1 MMEYWNGGKEMK
13 KRSKGRW
20 LGLLSVASLLQAAGP
35 QEDTVL
41 PFPNA
46 GFEEQ
51 AKGWS
56 LCPMSTIVKGKAAT
70 GDFSLRTVDTD
81 DGKGGSNARGP
92 KISIDY
98 TGRFEVSGMVLPVSG
113 SGLGIYV
120 GAYTAKG
127 KLLTGQSH
135 VMAAPNGPKEQWVP
149 FRGTA
154 TAPKGTAYLQLWV
167 HSYSMAKVDA
177 YLDDLEIKFKRDL
190 SMKWAKDLGTIKQ
203 RLVERNLGGTDP
215 VDVGSIVKDQ
225 QPDGNW
231 ADVKYDDRERTY
243 WKAHTHCSR
252 LLTLGRAYRRGAT
265 DPKLDKQTLGQAV
278 GKGVDYWA
286 KRKPRNPNWWH
297 NVIGV
302 PRIMYRALLLAEPGL
317 TPEQVAKGCK
327 IVAEAKLGMTGQNLV
342 WVAECTIARGC
353 LEGDSAVTGQA
364 FERIA
369 DEVRITTKEGI
380 QPDYSFYQHGQQLYS
395 GGYGKGFSHDCPYF
409 AALAAGTTFAF
420 SEEKVDIMVRYLL
433 DGQQWMIRNQVF
445 DYSAC
450 GREISRAGGGSS
462 RGLEGACDNAAKLGH
477 PRTAELLVM
486 AERQR
491 KGIGGKTPALV
502 GNRHFWRSEYG
513 VHHRPGYLASVRL
526 ASTRLQLS
534 ETCNAEN
541 MRGEHL
547 SDGINYIYRSGEEYR
562 RIMPVWDWRKLPGIT
577 AQHIKRAPR
586 PGGGRGTKT
595 FAGGVSD
602 GQYGLAAMDFAKGR
616 LTARKAWFFFDD
628 EYVCLGAGIRCQT
641 EAPVTTS
648 LNQCLL
654 RGDVKVADDR
664 GTRVLPRGEHHL
676 KGLGWVHHDGVAY
689 VLPTPGSLTV
699 RNDAQTGNWK
709 TVSHPLSD
717 KPVTMDVFSAWVDHG
732 QQVADGSYAYVVAPT
747 VSDKGVEDY
756 AKALPVT
763 VLANRADLQAAYHA
777 GLRRA
782 EFVFYKAGACMVPSL
797 GEVRVDQPCAL
808 MAVWSDQ
815 GLALSA
821 ANPEHQGLTLTVTVP
836 GRWAGAQAK
845 LAGDRTVVSLPLPE
859 GGALAG
865 STVTV
870 ALVPVNR

>member
-1 MMEYWNGGKEMK
+1 MMNCHAT
-13 KRSKGRW
+13 RW
-20 LGLLSVASLLQAAGP
+20 LGLVGIASLLQAAGP

-41 PFPNA
+41 TFPNA
-46 GFEEQ
+46 GFEKQ
-51 AKGWS
+51 AEGWS

-81 DGKGGSNARGP
+81 GGKGGSNARGP
-92 KISIDY
+92 KIPIDY
-98 TGRFEVSGMVLPVSG
+98 TGRFEVSGQVLPISG

-135 VMAAPNGPKEQWVP
+135 VMAAPPTGPKGQWVP

-154 TAPKGTAYLQLWV
+154 VAPKGTAYLQLWI
-167 HSYSMAKVDA
+167 HSYSMAKVEA

-203 RLVERNLGGTDP
+203 RLVERNLGGAGP

-225 QPDGNW
+225 QADGSWPD
-231 ADVKYDDRERTY
+231 VEYDDKERTY
-243 WKAHTHCSR
+243 WKAHLHCSR
-252 LLTLGRAYRRGAT
+252 LLTLARAYRRGAT
-265 DPKLDKQTLGQAV
+265 DTALGKKALGEAV

-286 KRKPRNPNWWH
+286 KRKPWNPNWWH

-317 TPEQVAKGCK
+317 TPEQVAKGCG

-342 WVAECTIARGC
+342 WVAECNIARGC
-353 LEGDSAVTGQA
+353 LEGDAAVTGQA

-369 DEVRITTKEGI
+369 DEIRITTKEGI

-395 GGYGKGFSHDCPYF
+395 GGYGRGFSQDCPDI

-420 SEEKVDIMVRYLL
+420 SKEKVDILVRYLL
-433 DGQQWMIRNQVF
+433 DGQQWMVRGQVF

-450 GREISRAGGGSS
+450 GRELARAGGGSS
-462 RGLEGACDNAAKLGH
+462 RGLEYACNNAAKLGH
-477 PRTAELLVM
+477 PRTPELLVM

-491 KGIGGKTPALV
+491 LGIGEKTPALV

-513 VHHRPGYLASVRL
+513 VHHRPGYMASVRL
-526 ASTRLQLS
+526 ASKRLQLS
-534 ETCNAEN
+534 ETCNTEN

-577 AQHIKRAPR
+577 AQHIKRPPR

-602 GQYGLAAMDFAKGR
+602 GQYGLAAMDFSRGR
-616 LTARKAWFFFDD
+616 LSARKAWFFFDD
-628 EYVCLGAGIRCQT
+628 EFVCLGAGIRCPT
-641 EAPVTTS
+641 DGAVTTS

-654 RGDVKVADDR
+654 KGEVRVADAQGVR
-664 GTRVLPRGEHHL
+664 ALERGEHQL
-676 KGLGWVHHDGVAY
+676 KELRWLHHDGVAY
-689 VLPTPGSLTV
+689 VLPEPAVLTV

-717 KPVTMDVFSAWVDHG
+717 KPVTMDVFSAWIDHG
-732 QQVADGSYAYVVAPT
+732 RQVADGSYAYVVAPT
-747 VSDKGVEDY
+747 LSDKDVEGY
-756 AKALPVT
+756 AKALPIA

-782 EFVFYKAGACMVPSL
+782 EFVFYKAGACMVPGI
-797 GEVRVDQPCAL
+797 GEIQVDQPCAL
-808 MAVWSDQ
+808 MAVWSDL

-821 ANPEHQGLTLTVTVP
+821 ANPEHQGLALAVTVP
-836 GRWAGAQAK
+836 GSWTGAQAK
-845 LAGDRTVVSLPLPE
+845 LAGGGTVVSLLLPE
-859 GGALAG
+859 GAALVG

-870 ALVPVNR
+870 ILSPAER